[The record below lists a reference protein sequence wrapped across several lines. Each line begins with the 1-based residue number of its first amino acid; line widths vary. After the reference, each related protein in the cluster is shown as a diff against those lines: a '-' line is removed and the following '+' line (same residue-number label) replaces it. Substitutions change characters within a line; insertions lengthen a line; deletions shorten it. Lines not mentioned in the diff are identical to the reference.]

1 MVRIV
6 GGLVAGIVVFLGIL
20 VLFEFV
26 AGQAS
31 PRPAANTLYAIVV
44 AAYFLSAL
52 AGGLA
57 AGLIAQR
64 IWPVW
69 AIALLVTLGVLWTLA
84 ETGHPLWMQIA
95 SLLAPLVAGFVASA
109 IAHRRLPATVA

>member
-20 VLFEFV
+20 VLFEFL
-26 AGQAS
+26 ARQAS
-31 PRPAANTLYAIVV
+31 PRPSANALYAIVA

-57 AGLIAQR
+57 AGLIARR
-64 IWPVW
+64 IWPIW
-69 AIALLVTLGVLWTLA
+69 AIALLVMLGVLWTLA

-95 SLLAPLVAGFVASA
+95 SLLAPLVAGLAASA
-109 IAHRRLPATVA
+109 IAHRRLPAAAA